1 MDEYNKRGHG
11 SPDPSLGSLF
21 LESSHF
27 SHDSGDADDFDMDLL
42 FYSDDDS
49 DYQPPED
56 ELTLEEEEM
65 LAESA
70 PFTEEE
76 IMQFRIARQSVGGR
90 MFDDSS
96 SSNDD
101 STMDW
106 TKRSGGVGKYG
117 IFRLPVLCR

>member
-1 MDEYNKRGHG
+1 MDLFCNNNKQQQSTLHHDIHYHSNNIIVTIDPLLSNAMDEYNKRGHG
-11 SPDPSLGSLF
+11 SPDPSLGSLEE
-21 LESSHF
+21 ESSHF

-70 PFTEEE
+70 PFT
-76 IMQFRIARQSVGGR
+76 
-90 MFDDSS
+90 
-96 SSNDD
+96 
-101 STMDW
+101 
-106 TKRSGGVGKYG
+106 
-117 IFRLPVLCR
+117 